1 MLRNL
6 WIDEFAPVRLEA
18 CQSAGLVLAHQ
29 LAVAGD
35 IYREDGSQPPLD
47 TCLSHADRPYPRDFV
62 PSLWSGARCVY

>member
-6 WIDEFAPVRLEA
+6 WIDEFAPVA
-18 CQSAGLVLAHQ
+18 CCESTFLVNAHQ

>member
-6 WIDEFAPVRLEA
+6 WIDEFSPV
-18 CQSAGLVLAHQ
+18 
-29 LAVAGD
+29 

-47 TCLSHADRPYPRDFV
+47 TRLSHADRPYPRDFV